1 MMRRFADSLILPA
14 RRWLPFLVIL
24 TIAAALRLIALD
36 AVPPGLQHDE
46 VFHGHD
52 AVTVLL
58 GDRPL
63 YFTSNAGNEPLFVY
77 LMAVTIGLFGHT
89 ELGIRLAAVI
99 CGLLTVL
106 FTYLWIRRAFNQR
119 TALIAAALLAINF
132 WPLFLSRVGLRAA
145 SVPMMAALTALL
157 IADFR
162 LLISASDAPAVSR
175 RRIIVSA
182 VLAGG
187 ALGLSL
193 YTYPAARVLPVIVAV
208 FLLVDS
214 ALKRQLN
221 KRLLLVLLV
230 AAIVFAPLGYTIATL
245 PQADLRLQQLGGPVQ
260 TALSGNFEPVL
271 RYTLDT
277 LGMFTFG
284 GDPVARYNLPGR
296 PVFDPITGLLFY
308 LGLILAVRHWRKRQ
322 YLFALIWLPIGLLPS
337 MLSDS
342 APSFLRASASLPVT
356 FLFPALAIDQLVT
369 LSRAAAKGLVATL
382 GRLMP
387 SLIIV
392 LLVFNGALTVRDYF
406 FVWPTRSDV
415 HDVYRSDLAQAAKW
429 IEQQP
434 TDQPIIVAG
443 TNPRDLDPFLFDFQL
458 PTKHDVKWVDRA
470 YSIVWPARSGVLISP
485 AYSPIDPTLR
495 DRWLPAPSFVST
507 FADGSIAFEV
517 FNLTSAPPIP
527 ATTVT
532 VNDGTVLQTPID
544 FDPSLMFLGYEA
556 ATSAKPCEW
565 AHFWMYW
572 RVKQDVNGQQLP
584 LSIFVHLLDQHGE
597 LKVGRDLLGFP
608 SAGWRTGDVW
618 VQQND
623 LQLPCVIEPG
633 KYQIEIGV
641 YSQADNSRW
650 RVIDN
655 AGNDRGDRLL
665 LNQIEVIK

>member
-1 MMRRFADSLILPA
+1 MI
-14 RRWLPFLVIL
+14 RRWLPFLVIFI
-24 TIAAALRLIALD
+24 IAAALRLIALD
-36 AVPPGLQHDE
+36 TVPPGLQHDE

-77 LMAVTIGLFGHT
+77 LMAITIGLFGHT

-119 TALIAAALLAINF
+119 TALVATALLAVNF

-145 SVPMMAALTALL
+145 SVPMMAALAAFL
-157 IADFR
+157 ISDFR
-162 LLISASDAPAVSR
+162 LLILPGDVRVASLTRRGLITSA
-175 RRIIVSA
+175 I
-182 VLAGG
+182 LAGA
-187 ALGLSL
+187 ALGFSL
-193 YTYPAARVLPVIVAV
+193 YTYPAARTLPVIVAL

-214 ALKRQLN
+214 VLRRRLN
-221 KRLLLVLLV
+221 KPLLLALIS

-245 PQADLRLQQLGGPVQ
+245 PQADVRLQQLGGPVQ
-260 TALSGNFEPVL
+260 VALSGDFEPVL

-284 GDPVARYNLPGR
+284 GDPIARYNLPNR

-308 LGLILAVRHWRKRQ
+308 AGLLIAMRHWRERR

-356 FLFPALAIDQLVT
+356 FLFPALALDQLVT
-369 LSRAAAKGLVATL
+369 LSRTAAKGLAATL
-382 GRLMP
+382 GRMMP
-387 SLIIV
+387 LLIV
-392 LLVFNGALTVRDYF
+392 ALLVLNGALTIRDYF
-406 FVWPTRSDV
+406 FVWPNRSDV
-415 HDVYRSDLAQAAKW
+415 REVYRTDLAQAAKW
-429 IEQQP
+429 IDQQP
-434 TDQPIIVAG
+434 VDQPIIVAG

-458 PTKHDVKWVDRA
+458 PTQHDVKWVDRA
-470 YSIVWPARSGVLISP
+470 YSIVWPERSGVLISP
-485 AYSPIDPTLR
+485 TYSPIDPTLR
-495 DRWLPAPSFVST
+495 DRLLPAPSFVSKFDDDST
-507 FADGSIAFEV
+507 AFEV
-517 FNLTSAPPIP
+517 FDLTAAPIISSS
-527 ATTVT
+527 TVT
-532 VNDGTVLQTPID
+532 VNDGAELQTPID
-544 FDPSLMFLGYEA
+544 FDPSLTLLGYEA
-556 ATSAKPCEW
+556 ASSAKACEW
-565 AHFWMYW
+565 VHFWMYW

-584 LSIFVHLLDQHGE
+584 LSIFVHLLDQQGQ
-597 LKVGRDLLGFP
+597 LKVGHDLLGFP

-623 LQLPCVIEPG
+623 LQLPCVIESG

-641 YSQADNSRW
+641 YSQADGSRW
-650 RVIDN
+650 RVIDA
-655 AGNDRGDRLL
+655 AGTDRGDRLV
-665 LNQIEVIK
+665 LNSIEVIKP